1 MKSSADCVIIGG
13 GIIGT
18 SVAYYI
24 AKSGMTNCIV
34 LEAEHLAHG
43 GTGRCGGGIRQ
54 QWSTE
59 PNARLAMESV
69 RIFTTLEEELGED
82 IEFLQGGYL
91 VLAYTD
97 EDVEQFEKNVELQ
110 RGLGLDVEILQPHEI
125 GPRVVPE
132 LNTDRVKMATWCPKD
147 ASANPFLATRAYAAA
162 AKRLGVDV
170 ELFTPVRRIL
180 TENGRVTGVETDRGV
195 ISTSRVINAAGSH
208 SVPLA
213 RTAGVELPIKPYRRE
228 ILVTEPLERF
238 FHPMIISFSF
248 GIYFRQVRHGSI
260 LGGFAY
266 PDEQP
271 GFNQTSSV
279 DFLTTMSK
287 KLAYLMPVLEN
298 VKVVRQWAGL
308 YDVTPDAQP
317 IIGETDGVEG
327 FFQANGF
334 SGHGFMIAPMVSTL
348 LAQIVVG
355 QTPEL
360 DIERLNLR
368 RFAGGDINLDH
379 SVV

>member
-1 MKSSADCVIIGG
+1 MKRSADCVIIGG

-18 SVAYYI
+18 SVAYYL
-24 AKSGMTNCIV
+24 AKSGMTDVVV
-34 LEAEHLAHG
+34 LEADYLASG

-69 RIFTTLEEELGED
+69 RIFTTLEDELDED

-97 EDVEQFEKNVELQ
+97 EDVEQFERNVALQ
-110 RGLGLDVEILQPHEI
+110 RGLGLEVEILKPGEI
-125 GPRVVPE
+125 GPRVVPQ
-132 LNTDRVKMATWCPKD
+132 LNTDRVKMATYCPKD

-162 AKRLGVDV
+162 AKRLGVEV

-180 TENGRVTGVETDRGV
+180 ADNGRVTGVETDRGV

-213 RTAGVELPIKPYRRE
+213 RTVGVELPIKPYRRE

-248 GIYFRQVRHGSI
+248 GIYFRQVRHGSVI
-260 LGGFAY
+260 GGFAY
-266 PDEQP
+266 PDEKP
-271 GFNQTSSV
+271 GFDQTSSV

-287 KLAYLMPVLEN
+287 KLAHLMPVLEH

-317 IIGETDGVEG
+317 IIGETDGVDG
-327 FFQANGF
+327 LFQASGF

-348 LAQIVVG
+348 LSQIVLG
-355 QTPEL
+355 ETPAL
-360 DIERLNLR
+360 DVDRLNLR
-368 RFAGGDINLDH
+368 RFEGDIDLDH

>member
-1 MKSSADCVIIGG
+1 MKRSADCVIIGG
-13 GIIGT
+13 GIIGS
-18 SVAYYI
+18 SVAYYL
-24 AKSGMTNCIV
+24 ARTGMTDVVV
-34 LEAEHLAHG
+34 LEADYLASG

-69 RIFTTLEEELGED
+69 RLFKTLERELDAD

-97 EDVEQFEKNVELQ
+97 EDVEQFEKNVVLQ
-110 RGLGLDVEILQPHEI
+110 RELGLGVEVLTPDDITS
-125 GPRVVPE
+125 RVVAE
-132 LNTDRVKMATWCPKD
+132 LNTDGVRMATYCPED

-162 AKRLGVDV
+162 ARRLGADV

-180 TENGRVTGVETDRGV
+180 AENGRVTGVETDRGV
-195 ISTSRVINAAGSH
+195 ISTPRVINAAGSH

-213 RTAGVELPIKPYRRE
+213 KSVGVDLPITPYRRE

-238 FHPMIISFSF
+238 LNPMVISFSF
-248 GIYFRQVRHGSI
+248 GIYFRQVSHGSI

-266 PDEQP
+266 PDEEP
-271 GFNQTSSV
+271 GFNQTSSL
-279 DFLTTMSK
+279 DFITTMSK
-287 KLAYLMPVLEN
+287 KLSYLMPSLEN
-298 VKVVRQWAGL
+298 VKIVRQWAGL

-317 IIGETDGVEG
+317 IIGVTGGVEG
-327 FFQANGF
+327 LYQASGF

-348 LAQIVVG
+348 LAQIVTG
-355 QTPEL
+355 QPPAL
-360 DIERLNLR
+360 DVERLNLR
-368 RFAGGDINLDH
+368 RFADGDINLDH

>member
-1 MKSSADCVIIGG
+1 MKRSADCVIIGG

-18 SVAYYI
+18 SVAYYL
-24 AKSGMTNCIV
+24 AKSGMTNVVV
-34 LEAEHLAHG
+34 LEADYLASG

-69 RIFTTLEEELGED
+69 RIFQTLEEELGED

-97 EDVEQFEKNVELQ
+97 EDVAQFEKNVALQ
-110 RGLGLDVEILQPHEI
+110 RGLGLNVEILDPEEI
-125 GPRVVPE
+125 RQRVVKE
-132 LNTDRVKMATWCPKD
+132 LNTDGVRMATYCPDD

-162 AKRLGVDV
+162 AKRLGVEV

-180 TENGRVTGVETDRGV
+180 AENGRVTGVETNRGV
-195 ISTSRVINAAGSH
+195 IQTPRVINAAGSH

-213 RTAGVELPIKPYRRE
+213 KTVGVDLPIQPYRRE

-248 GIYFRQVRHGSI
+248 GIYFRQVRHGSVI
-260 LGGFAY
+260 GGFAY
-266 PDEQP
+266 PDEEP

-279 DFLTTMSK
+279 DFVTTMSK

-317 IIGETDGVEG
+317 ILGVTDGLEG
-327 FFQANGF
+327 LYQASGF

-348 LAQIVVG
+348 LSQIVLGREPDLAV
-355 QTPEL
+355 
-360 DIERLNLR
+360 DRLNLR
-368 RFAGGDINLDH
+368 RFEGDIDLDH

>member
-1 MKSSADCVIIGG
+1 MKRSADCVIIGG

-18 SVAYYI
+18 SVAYYL
-24 AKSGMTNCIV
+24 AKAGMTDCVI
-34 LEAEHLAHG
+34 LEADYLASG

-59 PNARLAMESV
+59 PNARLAMGSV
-69 RIFTTLEEELGED
+69 RIFATLEEELGED

-97 EDVEQFEKNVELQ
+97 EDVAQFEQNVALQ
-110 RGLGLDVEILQPHEI
+110 RSLGLDVEILKPDEI
-125 GPRVVPE
+125 GPRVVKE
-132 LNTDRVKMATWCPKD
+132 LNTDKVRMATYCPSD

-170 ELFTPVRRIL
+170 ELFTPARRIL
-180 TENGRVTGVETDRGV
+180 AQNGRITGVETDQGI
-195 ISTSRVINAAGSH
+195 ISTPRVINAAGSH
-208 SVPLA
+208 SVQLA
-213 RTAGVELPIKPYRRE
+213 KAVGIELPITPYRRE

-248 GIYFRQVRHGSI
+248 GIYFRQVQHGSVI
-260 LGGFAY
+260 GGFAY
-266 PDEQP
+266 PDERP
-271 GFNQTSSV
+271 GFDQTSSV
-279 DFLTTMSK
+279 SFLTTMSK
-287 KLAYLMPVLEN
+287 KLAYLMPVLEH
-298 VKVVRQWAGL
+298 VKIVRQWAGL

-317 IIGETDGVEG
+317 IIGNTDGVEG
-327 FFQANGF
+327 FYQASGF

-348 LAQIVVG
+348 LAQLVAG
-355 QTPEL
+355 DTPEL
-360 DIERLNLR
+360 DIERLSLK
-368 RFAGGDINLDH
+368 RFSDGSIDLDH

>member
-1 MKSSADCVIIGG
+1 MKRSADCVIIGG

-18 SVAYYI
+18 SVAYYL
-24 AKSGMTNCIV
+24 AKSGMTDCVV
-34 LEAEHLAHG
+34 LEADYLASG

-97 EDVEQFEKNVELQ
+97 EDVEQFEKNVSLQ
-110 RGLGLDVEILQPHEI
+110 RALGLDVEILKPDEI
-125 GPRVVPE
+125 GPRVVRE
-132 LNTDRVKMATWCPKD
+132 LNIDRVKMATYCQKD

-213 RTAGVELPIKPYRRE
+213 RTAGIELPIKPYRRE

-238 FHPMIISFSF
+238 LDPMIISFSF

-260 LGGFAY
+260 IGGFAY

-271 GFNQTSSV
+271 GFDQTSSV

-327 FFQANGF
+327 LFQASGF

-348 LAQIVVG
+348 LAQVVAG
-355 QTPEL
+355 QESEL

-368 RFAGGDINLDH
+368 RFADGDIDLDH

>member
-1 MKSSADCVIIGG
+1 MKRSADCVIIGG

-18 SVAYYI
+18 SVAYYL
-24 AKSGMTNCIV
+24 AKSGMTDVVV
-34 LEAEHLAHG
+34 LEADYLASG

-97 EDVEQFEKNVELQ
+97 EDVEQFEKNVALQ
-110 RGLGLDVEILQPHEI
+110 RGLGLDVEILTPDEI
-125 GPRVVPE
+125 RARVVAQ
-132 LNTDRVKMATWCPKD
+132 LNTERVKMATYCSKD

-162 AKRLGVDV
+162 AKRLGVEV

-180 TENGRVTGVETDRGV
+180 AENGRITGVETDRGV
-195 ISTSRVINAAGSH
+195 ISTPRVINAAGSH

-213 RTAGVELPIKPYRRE
+213 ETVGVELPIKPYRRE

-238 FHPMIISFSF
+238 FDPMIISFSF
-248 GIYFRQVRHGSI
+248 GVYFRQVQHGSI
-260 LGGFAY
+260 IGGFAY

-287 KLAYLMPVLEN
+287 KLAYLMPVLED

-317 IIGETDGVEG
+317 IIGETDGVDG
-327 FFQANGF
+327 FFQASGF

-348 LAQIVVG
+348 LSQIVLG
-355 QTPEL
+355 ETPAL
-360 DIERLNLR
+360 DVERLNLR
-368 RFAGGDINLDH
+368 RFEGDIDLDH